1 MTRTLLVIIGAGG
14 FGREVHD
21 VVEAINEDWSTAGTP
36 RYKLVGFI
44 DDGEPDMAL
53 LDERGATHLGG
64 LDALDEL
71 DQETRYVIG
80 IGNGAVRRKIDRHAT
95 GLGLEAATL
104 IHPRA
109 TLGRHL
115 IQVGAGGV
123 ICAGVVL
130 TTNIRLGRHV
140 HLNLNVTVGHEAVIG
155 DYVSIFPGATISGTT
170 VIQDEVTIGTG
181 AAVIPGVTIGAGSTI
196 GAAASVVRDIPA
208 GVIAVGVPAK
218 SR

>member
-1 MTRTLLVIIGAGG
+1 MTGSPTWPYLTSAAPRT
-14 FGREVHD
+14 RR
-21 VVEAINEDWSTAGTP
+21 P
-36 RYKLVGFI
+36 R
-44 DDGEPDMAL
+44 P
-53 LDERGATHLGG
+53 
-64 LDALDEL
+64 LDEL

-155 DYVSIFPGATISGTT
+155 DYVSIFPG
-170 VIQDEVTIGTG
+170 DDLRDHRD
-181 AAVIPGVTIGAGSTI
+181 PG
-196 GAAASVVRDIPA
+196 
-208 GVIAVGVPAK
+208 
-218 SR
+218 